1 MGAHVEVQ
9 PGTIHQEHVGT
20 SSPRDHLSKKVPG
33 HLIGAQST
41 GSVDRAGDAV
51 LVFDPV
57 DPALHLDLAVQIRVK
72 ACSRQQAHEFV
83 TLYAPE
89 GTSTVA
95 AGQDCDLKVIS
106 DQGAVRSSK
115 GGYRGSDG
123 TCQVGLP

>member
-20 SSPRDHLSKKVPG
+20 SSPRDHLPKEVPG
-33 HLIGAQST
+33 HLIGAQPT

-72 ACSRQQAHEFV
+72 ARSRQQAGEFV
-83 TLYAPE
+83 TFYAPE
-89 GTSTVA
+89 GASTVA
-95 AGQDCDLKVIS
+95 ASQDCDLKIVG
-106 DQGAVRSSK
+106 DQGAARS
-115 GGYRGSDG
+115 RQGSHRCSHG